1 MMTTSIGTNNTFNA
15 YIDGACSKNPGKGG
29 WAAVIRSDRF
39 NVNIS
44 GKKDLTTNN
53 EMELL
58 AALKAIENIIG
69 YIDWVRIKHIF
80 INIYSDSAYVVNSV
94 NQKWIDR
101 WNKNN
106 WQTIKQ
112 QDVSHSE
119 IWKRIYFYLI
129 QTDKYKINFIKVK
142 GHSNIELNELADKLA
157 KDRIRE

>member
-1 MMTTSIGTNNTFNA
+1 MTTSIGTSNTFNA
-15 YIDGACSKNPGKGG
+15 YIDGACSHNPGRGG
-29 WAAVIRSDRF
+29 WAAVIRSDRLK
-39 NVNIS
+39 VDIS

-58 AALKAIENIIG
+58 AALRALENITGFAEWRKIENI
-69 YIDWVRIKHIF
+69 Y

-94 NQKWIDR
+94 NQKWIDK

-106 WQTIKQ
+106 WKTVKQ

-129 QTDKYKINFIKVK
+129 QNDKYKIKFIKVK
-142 GHSNIELNELADKLA
+142 GHSNVELNELADQLA
-157 KDRIRE
+157 KDRIRK